1 MNDILNYIRA
11 RLAEQQPQLLPLV
24 EPVLFDAGR
33 QYGGD
38 RVYVPR
44 PKVRKMNGNS
54 RNIAN
59 ENGVS
64 VRTAQRWR
72 KRENI

>member
-1 MNDILNYIRA
+1 MSDILDYIRA
-11 RLAEQQPQLLPLV
+11 KLIERPLTPEAV
-24 EPVLFDAGR
+24 ESALSEAR
-33 QYGGD
+33 QTYGGD